1 MYVLLLNNFF
11 FNMWYEEQNQFV
23 RAKTPQTFD
32 RLVQELE
39 DGDSVLFDSISL
51 PKSNPNIQNQS
62 LPPSQEQTRKEVL
75 NKSSSEPINSNDNL
89 NDDNDEIDDLD
100 NLISMR
106 DASNKITS
114 KSEKKELIIQLKEKL
129 RKTELEGKKKLEILR
144 SKDQK
149 ILALQ
154 RELNEAQAR
163 LNGEDQIQ
171 SQSRSQESV
180 EFYKGKYESALLD
193 FENLKKSLKA
203 DGKIKRVSARAVKPI
218 TPKLSQ

>member
-89 NDDNDEIDDLD
+89 NDDLSDDFINDNDEIDDLD

-106 DASNKITS
+106 DASNKIT
-114 KSEKKELIIQLKEKL
+114 
-129 RKTELEGKKKLEILR
+129 T
-144 SKDQK
+144 
-149 ILALQ
+149 
-154 RELNEAQAR
+154 
-163 LNGEDQIQ
+163 
-171 SQSRSQESV
+171 
-180 EFYKGKYESALLD
+180 
-193 FENLKKSLKA
+193 
-203 DGKIKRVSARAVKPI
+203 
-218 TPKLSQ
+218 

>member
-1 MYVLLLNNFF
+1 
-11 FNMWYEEQNQFV
+11 MWYEEQNQFV

-51 PKSNPNIQNQS
+51 PKSNPNNQNQAS
-62 LPPSQEQTRKEVL
+62 TTNQEQIQKKITNNASSDRL
-75 NKSSSEPINSNDNL
+75 NSTGNCDNLSDDFINDNE
-89 NDDNDEIDDLD
+89 DEIDDLD
-100 NLISMR
+100 IL
-106 DASNKITS
+106 TS
-114 KSEKKELIIQLKEKL
+114 KRDSGAKTSSKSDKKELISQLKEKL

-163 LNGEDQIQ
+163 KNGDDQVLPQ
-171 SQSRSQESV
+171 SKSQRSV
-180 EFYKGKYESALLD
+180 EYYKGMYESALLD

-203 DGKIKRVSARAVKPI
+203 DGKIKRVSAKAVKPI

>member
-1 MYVLLLNNFF
+1 M
-11 FNMWYEEQNQFV
+11 
-23 RAKTPQTFD
+23 
-32 RLVQELE
+32 LVTK
-39 DGDSVLFDSISL
+39 SL
-51 PKSNPNIQNQS
+51 
-62 LPPSQEQTRKEVL
+62 V
-75 NKSSSEPINSNDNL
+75 
-89 NDDNDEIDDLD
+89 
-100 NLISMR
+100 
-106 DASNKITS
+106 
-114 KSEKKELIIQLKEKL
+114 KEKL